1 MCNEVRLS
9 NVYEYRKKKKKKR
22 GLNSVLE
29 EHTGKCF
36 KTSKVEAHRVKPE
49 RKRKLIYTFIY
60 TVT

>member
-1 MCNEVRLS
+1 MYMSTE
-9 NVYEYRKKKKKKR
+9 KKKKKR

>member
-9 NVYEYRKKKKKKR
+9 IVYEYRKKEKKR

-36 KTSKVEAHRVKPE
+36 KTSKVKAHRVKPE
-49 RKRKLIYTFIY
+49 RKRK
-60 TVT
+60 